1 MLKTIINIFF
11 IFFITEARNQAA
23 EDETPE
29 EQAEEGSALEVTL
42 GGEVQLECP
51 AGSLSCWGRSKH
63 PGQHLEPLGP
73 GPKLTLGNVVYQEA
87 GEYKCFVGRNS
98 KMEKWRSRSVQVN
111 VVGKYSG
118 LFFLNTKLEGTLI
131 RLNRND

>member
-1 MLKTIINIFF
+1 MHIIGA
-11 IFFITEARNQAA
+11 EAQSQSAD
-23 EDETPE
+23 DEAPE

-51 AGSLSCWGRSKH
+51 SGSLSCWGRAKQPDH
-63 PGQHLEPLGP
+63 VLEPLGP

-111 VVGKYSG
+111 VVGKLLSIFS
-118 LFFLNTKLEGTLI
+118 LF
-131 RLNRND
+131 

>member
-1 MLKTIINIFF
+1 MYLFA
-11 IFFITEARNQAA
+11 EARNQAI
-23 EDETPE
+23 EEETPE
-29 EQAEEGSALEVTL
+29 ELAEEGSALEVTL

-51 AGSLSCWGRSKH
+51 AGSLSCWGRSKY

-87 GEYKCFVGRNS
+87 GEYKCFVGKNS

-111 VVGKYSG
+111 VVG
-118 LFFLNTKLEGTLI
+118 E
-131 RLNRND
+131 

>member
-1 MLKTIINIFF
+1 MYDELYNVSSVLYSMPYVET
-11 IFFITEARNQAA
+11 TNQAV
-23 EDETPE
+23 EDATSE

-51 AGSLSCWGRSKH
+51 AGSLSCWGRAKY
-63 PGQHLEPLGP
+63 PGQQLEPLGP

-87 GEYKCFVGRNS
+87 GEYKCFVGRSS

-111 VVGKYSG
+111 VIG
-118 LFFLNTKLEGTLI
+118 E
-131 RLNRND
+131 